1 MTEPAPAEGDDDP
14 GPRPVDP
21 IPLPPDPMAP
31 WLATPAATSAATAG
45 DEPDRAP
52 GEPA

>member
-1 MTEPAPAEGDDDP
+1 MTEPAPAEGDDGP
-14 GPRPVDP
+14 GRRPVDP

-31 WLATPAATSAATAG
+31 WLATTAATADAE

-52 GEPA
+52 GERA

>member
-1 MTEPAPAEGDDDP
+1 MTEPAPAEGDDGP

-31 WLATPAATSAATAG
+31 WLATPAATADAE